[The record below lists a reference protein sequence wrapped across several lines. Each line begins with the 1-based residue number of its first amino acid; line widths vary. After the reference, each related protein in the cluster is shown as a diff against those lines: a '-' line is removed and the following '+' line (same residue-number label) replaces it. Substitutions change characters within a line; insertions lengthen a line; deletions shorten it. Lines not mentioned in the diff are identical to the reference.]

1 MLLTV
6 KIPDLRCCLN
16 NNLLNANVAKMVY
29 KNCHKS
35 IKVLK
40 RVVILCYTRH
50 RHTLNPTYIIYIH
63 RPDPMSRRPD
73 FLGVFLLLILTFLA
87 GGIAEAGLSRGL
99 VDVKN
104 YSSASGPSLKM
115 IQNMVQD
122 DLKYGVKFVHLR
134 GFRLPAGDA
143 GGGLCG

>member
-1 MLLTV
+1 MLHPSQAYL
-6 KIPDLRCCLN
+6 
-16 NNLLNANVAKMVY
+16 
-29 KNCHKS
+29 KS
-35 IKVLK
+35 HL
-40 RVVILCYTRH
+40 
-50 RHTLNPTYIIYIH
+50 YIIYIYIILIPC
-63 RPDPMSRRPD
+63 PDVLT

-134 GFRLPAGDA
+134 GFRLLAGDA

>member
-1 MLLTV
+1 
-6 KIPDLRCCLN
+6 
-16 NNLLNANVAKMVY
+16 
-29 KNCHKS
+29 
-35 IKVLK
+35 
-40 RVVILCYTRH
+40 
-50 RHTLNPTYIIYIH
+50 
-63 RPDPMSRRPD
+63 MSRRPD

-104 YSSASGPSLKM
+104 YSSAAGPSLKM

-134 GFRLPAGDA
+134 GFRLLAGDA